1 MDKRAPS
8 DVLLSSTVTVADYR
22 AFKRAKDKERIA
34 DFVYLRFQERY
45 LKPFESKENKH
56 GFAMMACA
64 CLMIETMESFWSGS
78 AKSGLSGVAFSRFFD
93 RVDHFSSLREH
104 GRLFYKHVRCGIMHQ
119 GETTGG
125 WRIRRD
131 NSQLFD
137 ADNLIVDATRFLA
150 ALEVSLREYCDL
162 LKESSWE
169 SDIWGR
175 LQMKMRFICTGT
187 LVPPEYLDAPVLA
200 P

>member
-8 DVLLSSTVTVADYR
+8 DVFLSSTVTVADYR
-22 AFKRAKDKERIA
+22 AFNRAKDKERIA
-34 DFVYLRFQERY
+34 DFVYQRFQERY
-45 LKPFESKENKH
+45 LKPFESKEHKH

-64 CLMIETMESFWSGS
+64 CLMVEGMQSFWTGS
-78 AKSGLSGVAFSRFFD
+78 ATSGQSGPAFGHFFE
-93 RVDHFSSLREH
+93 RVDRFSCLREH
-104 GRLFYKHVRCGIMHQ
+104 SKHFYKHVRCGIMHL

-131 NSQLFD
+131 TSQLFD
-137 ADNLIVDATRFLA
+137 SEHLVVDATRFLS
-150 ALEVSLREYCDL
+150 ALEESLRDYCDL
-162 LKESSWE
+162 LKV
-169 SDIWGR
+169 SDWDSDVWGR
-175 LQMKMRFICTGT
+175 LRLKMRFVCAGT